1 MDSSEIFLH
10 LEQNVLKKLEQTETS
25 DGDSIIH
32 IAVNE
37 EVKVWSLKQKNTE
50 NDDCSETTNKTPEG
64 STDFL
69 YLSLDCILLQ
79 VQIKCP
85 RFIQQET
92 KLHEQNQQQG
102 KSC

>member
-37 EVKVWSLKQKNTE
+37 EVKV
-50 NDDCSETTNKTPEG
+50 
-64 STDFL
+64 
-69 YLSLDCILLQ
+69 
-79 VQIKCP
+79 
-85 RFIQQET
+85 
-92 KLHEQNQQQG
+92 
-102 KSC
+102 